1 MSYQIPRSISRFC
14 RTALPLLHRR
24 TDGRRVLNAIAEVAE
39 TDRWNSF
46 DRFHDTTKTLVQRYE
61 EAGAKAEVYAIPTG
75 GRIGSGRWIVQE
87 AEDVR
92 GATVDVVR
100 PVRQR
105 ILDYRENPWHAIQWT
120 SGTPREGMTCEM
132 VILDTEEEI
141 DRVRPGG
148 LRGRVV
154 LTKLDPRG
162 RLRQLAEKGAAGVIT
177 DRPVEGLPEATAW
190 VKFGWGGVPIE
201 NAAACLVGLVLSEKG
216 GKRLRGLVQ
225 KHGKLTLLVKVD
237 VRRYV
242 GTHDLVSGVIRGGA
256 DPQDEVWVLAHSA
269 EPGAIDNASGVAVC
283 LEIARVIEG
292 LVREG
297 ALPRPRRSIRLLNG
311 YECYSFFHYL
321 ENVRRLQTPLAG
333 VCLDTLGA
341 RPEVCDGQLSWRA
354 TIPMSAGFVDRVGE
368 AFLRATLRLGRP
380 VYRLITGP
388 FVSTSDTL
396 IGDPKFGF
404 PCPWLT
410 THYRKK
416 GVYDAYHT
424 SADTLRL
431 LSPDGLA
438 RCATAMAAYLYY
450 LADAGSREV
459 MDLAGAE
466 TEWAL
471 KEVQGMRRRPAQ
483 ARYVRERHR
492 VSIERLQR
500 WMWGGDRGAIL
511 AHLSDCERRVR
522 EAATDRQ
529 SDAPGNGRARGRVA
543 PGGNRAP
550 RRTVPLAPTLENTP
564 ASVGERIRGAKLASW
579 ALFWADG
586 RRTLAEIAE
595 AVSCEQGKAATV
607 EQVATFFE
615 AHADLG
621 YVELIQPKDMV
632 SKAQIIADL
641 KALGLRRGMDVM
653 AHSSL
658 SRIGHVI
665 GGAEAVVEALLAVI
679 GRGGTLVMPSFNHRG
694 AEVFNPL
701 ATPTTNGAI
710 PDAFWRRPDAVR
722 SLHPTHP
729 VAAVGPRAE
738 ALCRDHLE
746 VGIWERESPIG
757 RLIHGGG
764 YILSLGV
771 DHNASTAYHV
781 AETSIPCGC
790 NDPFGNV
797 DRIVTPDGEV
807 REVRGLAFRSRPCP
821 VPPSRLNE
829 TLDRRRLQRKG
840 LVGKAVSTLV
850 KAIDLYNVR
859 REHLKDVCPTC
870 TIQPRI
876 RET

>member
-1 MSYQIPRSISRFC
+1 MPYKTPRSISKFC
-14 RTALPLLHRR
+14 RTVLPLLHGR
-24 TDGRRVLNAIAEVAE
+24 TDGKRVLKVIDEIVD

-46 DRFHDTTKTLVQRYE
+46 DRFHDTTKTLVRRYE
-61 EAGAKAEVYAIPTG
+61 EAGAKAEVYAIQTG
-75 GRIGSGRWIVQE
+75 GAIGSGRWIVQE

-105 ILDYRENPWHAIQWT
+105 ILDYRENPWHVIQWT
-120 SGTPREGMTCEM
+120 SGTPREGMTNEL
-132 VILDTEEEI
+132 VVVDTEEELQK
-141 DRVRPGG
+141 VCPGG
-148 LRGRVV
+148 LRGKMV
-154 LTKLDPRG
+154 LTKLDPRS
-162 RLRQLAEKGAAGVIT
+162 RLKQLTDRGAAGVIT
-177 DRPVEGLPEATAW
+177 DHPVAKLPEATAW
-190 VKFGWGGVPIE
+190 TKFGWGGIPIE
-201 NAAACLVGLVLSEKG
+201 NAAAQLVGLVLSERAGEK
-216 GKRLRGLVQ
+216 LRGLVR
-225 KHGKLTLLVKVD
+225 KHGRLTLHTKVD

-242 GTHDLVSGVIRGGA
+242 GTHDLVSGIIRGGD

-292 LVREG
+292 LIAEG
-297 ALPRPRRSIRLLNG
+297 ALPRPKRTIRLLNG

-321 ENVRRLQTPLAG
+321 EHTRRLQTPLAG

-341 RPEVCDGQLSWRA
+341 KPEFCDGQLSWRA

-380 VYRLITGP
+380 VYRLILGP
-388 FVSTSDTL
+388 FMSTSDTL

-410 THYRKK
+410 THFKK
-416 GVYDAYHT
+416 QGVYDAYHT

-450 LADAGSREV
+450 LADAGSSEV
-459 MDLAGAE
+459 MDLAGTE
-466 TEWAL
+466 TDGAL
-471 KEVQGMRRRPAQ
+471 EQVRGLRRRPAQ
-483 ARYVRERHR
+483 AAYVRDQHR

-500 WMWGGDRGAIL
+500 WMWGGDRGTIL
-511 AHLSDCERRVR
+511 SHLSDCERRVR
-522 EAATDRQ
+522 EATPKD
-529 SDAPGNGRARGRVA
+529 GRVKGRVA
-543 PGGNRAP
+543 PDANRVP
-550 RRTVPLAPTLENTP
+550 RRLVPVAPSTENMP
-564 ASVGERIRGAKLASW
+564 SGISERIQAAKLSSW

-586 RRTLAEIAE
+586 DRTLAQIAE
-595 AVSCEQGKAATV
+595 AVSCEQGKEAAL
-607 EQVATFFE
+607 EQVSTFFE

-621 YVELIQPKDMV
+621 YVELVEPKDMT
-632 SKAQIIADL
+632 SRAQLIADL
-641 KALGLRRGMDVM
+641 KALGLGRGMDVM
-653 AHSSL
+653 VHSSM
-658 SRIGHVI
+658 SKIGHVI
-665 GGAEAVVEALLAVI
+665 GGAETVAEALLGVI
-679 GRGGTLVMPSFNHRG
+679 GKEGTLVMPSFNHRG

-729 VAAVGPRAE
+729 VAAVGPKAE
-738 ALCRDHLE
+738 AFCRDHLE
-746 VGIWERESPIG
+746 IGIWERESPIG
-757 RLIHGGG
+757 RVIHGGG
-764 YILSLGV
+764 YLLLLGV

-781 AETSIPCGC
+781 AEAAIPCGC
-790 NDPFGNV
+790 TDPFGNV
-797 DRIVTPDGEV
+797 DRVVGPDGEV
-807 REVRGLAFRSRPCP
+807 REVRGLAFRGALCP

-829 TLDRRRLQRKG
+829 TLDRRRLQRHGK
-840 LVGKAVSTLV
+840 VGRADATLV
-850 KAIDLYNVR
+850 KAFDLYHVR

-876 RET
+876 RE